1 MLIPLKEYARRNG
14 RANTSV
20 RQMAQRGSFQTARKI
35 GRDWL
40 IDEDEPYPDHRR
52 KEENK

>member
-40 IDEDEPYPDHRR
+40 IDEDEPYPDHR
-52 KEENK
+52 KKKKNK